1 MTPTAPLR
9 HPLDIEGVPRTPRAD
24 ALRDALAA
32 RVVIADGAMGTMLQ
46 RYEPTLDDYR
56 QLEGCNEILNVSRP
70 DLIARIHDDYL
81 AVGIDA
87 IETNTFGANW
97 SNLSDYGIDDRIH
110 ELAEAGARIA
120 RERVEAAEATDGR
133 MRWVLGSMGPGT
145 KLPSLGHTTYEHLKE
160 TFALQAEG
168 LIDGGADAFLIET
181 SQDLLQTKAAVN
193 GCKQAIVAR
202 GIRLPIFVEVT
213 VETTGT
219 MLMGSEI
226 GAALTALEP
235 LGVDAIGLNCATGP
249 AEMSEHLRHLSKH
262 SPVTIACMPNAGL
275 PVLTADGAHYP
286 LTPAE
291 LATAHEQFVREFGI
305 GLVGGCCGTTPEH
318 LAAVVERL
326 APLAEIGVSSRRS
339 APRSTS
345 GEGTPVVERA
355 QRDET
360 QRTVTIEPGVASLY
374 QHVPFQQ
381 DASYLAIGERTNAN
395 GSKAFREAMLEGRW
409 DDCVEIARNQIRVGA
424 HLLDVCID
432 YVGRDGVADIREVVS
447 RFASASTLPLV
458 IDSTEPAVIR
468 AGLELIGGRP
478 VVNSVNYEDGDGP
491 ASRFGRI
498 MPLVKEHGTA
508 VIALTIDEQGQARTA
523 QDKLRI
529 ASRLVDALVGEWGMK
544 VEDIIVDCLTFPIA
558 TGQEETRR
566 DAIET
571 IEAIRGLVAKYPGI
585 HTTLGVSNV
594 SFGLNPA
601 ARSVLNSVFL
611 HEATQAGL
619 DSGIIDAAKI
629 VPLAS
634 IPDDQRKV
642 ALDLVWDRRERDADG
657 NVTYDPLAVM
667 LDLFAGVDTAALRD
681 QRAAEL
687 AALPVGE
694 RLERRIIDGELK
706 GLEAD
711 LDLARADGI
720 APLQI
725 INDHLLEGMKVV
737 GERFGSGQMQLPFV
751 LQSAEVM
758 KTAVALLEPHMEKS
772 SASGKGRIVLATVRG
787 DVHDIGK
794 NLVDIIL
801 TNNGYDVV
809 NLGIKQPIA
818 DIIAAA
824 EEHDADVIG
833 MSGLLVKSTVV
844 MKENL
849 EELQSRGLAKKWPVL
864 LGGAA
869 LTRAYVED
877 DLAGLFDGEVRYAK
891 DAFEG
896 LALMEPLVRV
906 ARGASPDE
914 VGLPPL
920 KKRIHREG
928 SLLTLTEPDAMPAR
942 SDVAADNPVP
952 APPFWGTRIV
962 RGIALADYAAFL
974 DERATFM
981 GQWGL
986 KPGRGDDGLSYE
998 QLVETEGRPRLRYW
1012 LDRILAE
1019 GMLDA
1024 SVAYGYFPVVS
1035 EGDDVVVL
1043 HHGDDP
1049 TGILGVPGLLA
1060 PDGGSLG
1067 LLGDVSSRSARSTPG
1082 ASLAGDVSSRSA
1094 RSTPGG
1100 SPVGGV
1106 SSRSARGAAGA
1117 PPVVER
1123 GAQRRDETESPAVG
1137 TERLRFSFPR
1147 QRRDRH
1153 LCLADFVRSRDTSTG
1168 SGTGGRVDVLPVQL
1182 VTAGARIDQVTAK
1195 LFAEDRYRDYYEL
1208 NGLVMQL
1215 TEALA
1220 EFWHARIR
1228 SELGFAAED
1237 PADTA
1242 GLFKLEYRGA
1252 RFSLGYPACPD
1263 MEDRRKVVELLR
1275 PERMGVELSDELQLH
1290 PEQSTDAFVFHHP
1303 EAKYFS
1309 V

>member
-1 MTPTAPLR
+1 MPRFA
-9 HPLDIEGVPRTPRAD
+9 LDIDSVARPARSQELLD
-24 ALRDALAA
+24 AVNH

-46 RYEPTLDDYR
+46 GRELSLEDDFLG
-56 QLEGCNEILNVSRP
+56 LEGCNEILNDTRP
-70 DLIARIHDDYL
+70 DVLADIHDAYF

-87 IETNTFGANW
+87 VETNTFGANW
-97 SNLSDYGIDDRIH
+97 SNLSDYGIDDRIE
-110 ELAEAGARIA
+110 ELARKGAKIA
-120 RERVEAAEATDGR
+120 RERAEAAEATDGR

-145 KLPSLGHTTYEHLKE
+145 KLPSLGHTSYDYLKQ

-193 GCKQAIVAR
+193 GCKQAIVSR

-249 AEMSEHLRHLSKH
+249 DEMSEHLRHLSKQ
-262 SPVTIACMPNAGL
+262 SSVAIACMPNAGL
-275 PVLTADGAHYP
+275 PVLGANGAHYP
-286 LTPAE
+286 LSPTE
-291 LATAHEQFVREFGI
+291 LATAHEQFVREFGL

-318 LAAVVERL
+318 MAAVVERL
-326 APLAEIGVSSRRS
+326 APFRTKAVAASNGNGAARV
-339 APRSTS
+339 PT
-345 GEGTPVVERA
+345 EREA
-355 QRDET
+355 G
-360 QRTVTIEPGVASLY
+360 IASLY
-374 QHVPFQQ
+374 HHVNFDQES
-381 DASYLAIGERTNAN
+381 AYLAIGERTNAN
-395 GSKAFREAMLEGRW
+395 GSKAFRQAMLEERW
-409 DDCVEIARNQIRVGA
+409 DDCVDIAREQVRVGA

-432 YVGRDGVADIREVVS
+432 YVGRDGVADIKEVVS
-447 RFASASTLPLV
+447 RFSSASTLPLV
-458 IDSTEPAVIR
+458 IDSTEPPVLQ

-491 ASRFGRI
+491 DSRFARI

-508 VIALTIDEQGQARTA
+508 VIALTIDEQGQARTTEGKVA
-523 QDKLRI
+523 I
-529 ASRLVDALVGEWGMK
+529 ASRLVDALVGDWGMR
-544 VEDIIVDCLTFPIA
+544 VEDIIVDALTFPVA

-566 DAIET
+566 DGIET
-571 IEAIRGLVAKYPGI
+571 IEAIRQITTKYPGI
-585 HTTLGVSNV
+585 NTTLGVSNV

-601 ARSVLNSVFL
+601 ARMVLNSVFL
-611 HEATQAGL
+611 HEAVQAGL
-619 DSGIIDAAKI
+619 TSGIIDAAKI

-634 IPDDQRKV
+634 LPEDQRKV
-642 ALDLVWDRRERDADG
+642 ALDLVYDRREYDADG
-657 NVTYDPLAVM
+657 NVTYDPLAIM
-667 LDLFAGVDTAALRD
+667 LDLFAGVDTAALKD

-687 AALPVGE
+687 AALPTGE
-694 RLERRIIDGELK
+694 RLQRRIIDGEGK
-706 GLEAD
+706 GLEED
-711 LDLARADGI
+711 LDLARSEGMT
-720 APLQI
+720 PLGI
-725 INDHLLEGMKVV
+725 INDQLLEGMKVV
-737 GERFGSGQMQLPFV
+737 GERFGAGEMQLPFV

-758 KTAVALLEPHMEKS
+758 KNAVALLEPHMEKS
-772 SASGKGRIVLATVRG
+772 DSSGKGTMVIATVRG

-801 TNNGYDVV
+801 TNNGYKVI
-809 NLGIKQPIA
+809 NIGIKQGIA
-818 DIIAAA
+818 EIMAAA
-824 EEHDADVIG
+824 EEHNADVIG

-849 EELQSRGLAKKWPVL
+849 AELQSRGLAKKWPVI

-869 LTRAYVED
+869 LTRAYVEQ
-877 DLAGLFDGEVRYAK
+877 DLAEQFDGVVRYAK

-896 LALMEPLVRV
+896 LALMEPLVKV
-906 ARGASPDE
+906 ARGASPDD

-920 KKRIHREG
+920 KKRIHKG
-928 SLLTLTEPDAMPAR
+928 GAKFTVTEPEAMPGR
-942 SDVAADNPVP
+942 SDVVADNAVP

-962 RGIALADYAAFL
+962 RGVSLHDYSAFL

-986 KPGRGDDGLSYE
+986 KPGRGEDGASYE
-998 QLVETEGRPRLRYW
+998 ELVEREGRPRLRYW
-1012 LDRILAE
+1012 LDRILGE

-1035 EGDDVVVL
+1035 EGEQVVVL
-1043 HHGDDP
+1043 HHGEDRD
-1049 TGILGVPGLLA
+1049 GVLGTAGLLA
-1060 PDGGSLG
+1060 PDGGS
-1067 LLGDVSSRSARSTPG
+1067 
-1082 ASLAGDVSSRSA
+1082 
-1094 RSTPGG
+1094 GG
-1100 SPVGGV
+1100 PI
-1106 SSRSARGAAGA
+1106 
-1117 PPVVER
+1117 
-1123 GAQRRDETESPAVG
+1123 G
-1137 TERLRFSFPR
+1137 TDRLRFDFPR

-1153 LCLADFVRSRDTSTG
+1153 LCLADFVRSRE
-1168 SGTGGRVDVLPVQL
+1168 SGQTDVLPVQL
-1182 VTAGARIDQVTAK
+1182 VTAGSKIEEFTSK
-1195 LFAEDRYRDYYEL
+1195 MFAANQYRDYYEL

-1228 SELGFAAED
+1228 KELGFAAEE
-1237 PADTA
+1237 PKDTA
-1242 GLFKLEYRGA
+1242 GYFKLDYRGA

-1263 MEDRRKVVELLR
+1263 MEDRRKVTELLR
-1275 PERMGVELSDELQLH
+1275 PERMGVVLSDELMLH

-1303 EAKYFS
+1303 EAKYFK